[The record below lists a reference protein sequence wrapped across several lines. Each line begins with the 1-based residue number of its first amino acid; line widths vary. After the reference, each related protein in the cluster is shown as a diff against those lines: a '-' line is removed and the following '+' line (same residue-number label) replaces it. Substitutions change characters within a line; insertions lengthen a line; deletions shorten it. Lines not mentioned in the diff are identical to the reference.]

1 MRKLLPWLLVAVVV
15 IIFDQ
20 ITKYAIVQ
28 SFIYGET
35 LYLTPFFDLVHAHNT
50 GAAFSMFAESS
61 GWQRFFFI
69 GIALIATV
77 VILYL
82 LHRSKG
88 NWLFDLSLSLI
99 LGGALGN
106 VIDRVRLG
114 YVIDFLQVHYTSHY
128 WPAFNV
134 ADSAISV
141 GAVLIVWDSFRQSHA
156 K

>member
-1 MRKLLPWLLVAVVV
+1 MRKLVPWLLVAVAV
-15 IIFDQ
+15 IILDQ

-28 SFIYGET
+28 SFSYGEV
-35 LYLTPFFDLVHAHNT
+35 LYIAPFFDLVHAHNT

-69 GIALIATV
+69 GIALVAAA

-82 LHRSKG
+82 LYRSKG

-114 YVIDFLQVHYTSHY
+114 YVIDFLQVHYTTHY

-141 GAVLIVWDSFRQSHA
+141 GAVLIVWESFLRSST